1 MKLLGGLA
9 SPQHTRI
16 ALNLEGKLERLSL
29 LIQKQSADSTL
40 SVKNE
45 RRLTQLLTIFGKGDL
60 ALPILLGSSCE
71 EPNFME
77 NSLRG
82 LIHVMLKDDVTK
94 G

>member
-1 MKLLGGLA
+1 MGGLA
-9 SPQHTRI
+9 SPEKERI
-16 ALNLEGKLERLSL
+16 AINIEGKLERLSL
-29 LIQKQSADSTL
+29 LIKKQPSNSTL

-60 ALPILLGSSCE
+60 SLPILLGSSSE

-82 LIHVMLKDDVTK
+82 LIYVMLKDDPGK